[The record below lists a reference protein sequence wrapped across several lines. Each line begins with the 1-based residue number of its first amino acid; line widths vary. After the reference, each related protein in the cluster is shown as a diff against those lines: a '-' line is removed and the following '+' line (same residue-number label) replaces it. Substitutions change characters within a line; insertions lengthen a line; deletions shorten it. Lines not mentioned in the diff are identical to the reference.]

1 MTDAGLTRRRERP
14 GRAGPQRAVCQ
25 AAVDPRGRPCAGDRR
40 GSRAPMSFTRS
51 PTLAFPT
58 IARGSLQSFVW
69 CPRTGLPPSAYSA
82 GSQTVSEMT
91 ARGLVELRAGSDARQ
106 RLVHLTRKAQR
117 LRPVIDAE
125 WAATTARRAGAQ
137 HRAERATGQ
146 HRPRAGRGAAA
157 PLVPRPH
164 RRVPRRA

>member
-1 MTDAGLTRRRERP
+1 MCRGPARVQGADVVHTLTDLGLSDYRP
-14 GRAGPQRAVCQ
+14 R
-25 AAVDPRGRPCAGDRR
+25 
-40 GSRAPMSFTRS
+40 
-51 PTLAFPT
+51 FP
-58 IARGSLQSFVW
+58 QSFVW

-125 WAATTARRAGAQ
+125 WAATTAAVRELSTELSAPLDTIAHELAEALQ
-137 HRAERATGQ
+137 HRSFRD
-146 HRPRAGRGAAA
+146 RIAGYLDGRDRG
-157 PLVPRPH
+157 
-164 RRVPRRA
+164 